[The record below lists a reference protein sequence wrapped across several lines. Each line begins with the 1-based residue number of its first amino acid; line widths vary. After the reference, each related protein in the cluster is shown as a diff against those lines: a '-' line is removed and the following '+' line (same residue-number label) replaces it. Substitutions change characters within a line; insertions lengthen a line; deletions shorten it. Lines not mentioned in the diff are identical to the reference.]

1 MPKTPRCKPRFL
13 SPGLVAVGFLL
24 VAAGAWSSP
33 VSYHI
38 NAELNSSGDL
48 LGTATVIIR
57 NESSEPLSVVEL
69 RPNETRITRV
79 ECLAESVRAAVA
91 LDNGVLVVEP
101 AIAPGDSLILELG
114 FAGRGRQAGPLV
126 VFRGWYPEVGPGRS
140 ADFSVKLTVPGE
152 LVVAAT
158 GGRVNQQEELAWMR
172 WPPEFRKLTQPNRKV
187 LEFTATSVP
196 EFVWAAGAD
205 LVLLDADSSL
215 EVLARYQDRFAWLDA
230 PQVAREVIDYYSG
243 WYGPSP
249 SGESQISN
257 CQLPIGNRKSVNG
270 HVTVVDAYR
279 CLGSDESYPGLAL
292 ATSRPVTLTRVFEQA
307 LARQLACQWFRGP
320 DARVTDGLA
329 EFSAMRFLE
338 SAYGPGNMLALPF
351 DFFALRG
358 ASAEYVNRLL
368 VYLAETNH
376 LLGPEAPEN
385 PLLRQ
390 AYDART
396 GLFFAG
402 LARSIGPDSFDLAL
416 RRFLSTERT
425 EADFADMFGQ
435 PARAWFERPGP
446 WDNAVRSVRRSKIG
460 TDVRLSQRGHVAP
473 VEVKVDYATGMSERL
488 VWNPARGPTL
498 SLDGP
503 VRCVTVDPDQEFV
516 ETDRW
521 NNSWPRRV
529 EAKPV
534 FSLPSF
540 EAYQCF
546 YGPYAWYDNY
556 HGVQMG
562 AWVQG
567 REFIIGGP
575 LRGRHMWMLSETY
588 STRLDD
594 WHTSAS
600 YQTPVSPVSD
610 RLRFSLLLDYSLL
623 AAGVR
628 VNFVQE
634 LGNAFGLPNGVIDVG
649 YRFYDLYDTKFRD
662 TFAWDVSRIA
672 DLRLRLEHAAGNR
685 VVRSKHALVV
695 SRGMSELGGN
705 YRFWKATFEENLR
718 VDFGARTSIT
728 VRGFAGYIN
737 GEIPNQEQFY
747 LSGGLYTNQ
756 DEPVSWGLEG
766 MSSGQEHWHYD
777 ADVNCRGF
785 SGTWRHG
792 RFGYGANVFLYPV
805 RQVALFF
812 DAGNVSDSPRVARTW
827 EPKLDAGVR
836 LRLGPMYADFPFWR
850 YSQEAGHEFAFR
862 WMLGLKLSGLLGG

>member
-1 MPKTPRCKPRFL
+1 
-13 SPGLVAVGFLL
+13 VAVGILL
-24 VAAGAWSSP
+24 LAAAALSSS

-48 LGTATVIIR
+48 LGTATVMVR
-57 NESSEPLSVVEL
+57 NESSELMSVVEL
-69 RPNETRITRV
+69 RSNETRITRV
-79 ECLAESVRAAVA
+79 ECLGESVRAAVA

-101 AIAPGDSLILELG
+101 AVAPGDSLVLELS
-114 FAGRGRQAGPLV
+114 FAGRGRQAGPLA
-126 VFRGWYPEVGPGRS
+126 VFRGWYPRVGPGRS
-140 ADFSVKLTVPGE
+140 ADFRVKLTVPGA

-158 GGRVNQQEELAWMR
+158 GSRVNQQEELAWMR

-187 LEFTATSVP
+187 VEFSATSVP
-196 EFVWAAGAD
+196 EFVCAVSAD

-215 EVLARYQDRFAWLDA
+215 EVLARCPDRFAWLGA

-249 SGESQISN
+249 
-257 CQLPIGNRKSVNG
+257 NG

-279 CLGSDESYPGLAL
+279 CLGSDESYPGVAF
-292 ATSRPVTLTRVFEQA
+292 ATSRPVTLTRVLEQA
-307 LARQLACQWFRGP
+307 LARQLAYQWFGGP
-320 DARVTDGLA
+320 DARVAGGLS

-338 SAYGPGNMLALPF
+338 AAYGPGNMLALPF
-351 DFFALRG
+351 DIFALRG

-376 LLGPEAPEN
+376 LLGPDAPESS
-385 PLLRQ
+385 LLRQ

-396 GLFFAG
+396 GLFLAG
-402 LARSIGPDSFDLAL
+402 LARRIGPDSFDSAL
-416 RRFLSTERT
+416 RRFVASGRT
-425 EADFADMFGQ
+425 EADLADVLGQ
-435 PARAWFERPGP
+435 PARAWLERPGP
-446 WDNAVRSVRRSKIG
+446 WDNAVRSVRRSKAG
-460 TDVRLSQRGHVAP
+460 TEVRLSQRGLAEP
-473 VEVKVDYATGMSERL
+473 VKVKVDYATGMSERL
-488 VWNPARGPTL
+488 VWDPANGPTL
-498 SLDGP
+498 SLAGL
-503 VRCVTVDPDQEFV
+503 VRRVTVDPDREFV

-521 NNSWPRRV
+521 NNSWPRRFEV
-529 EAKPV
+529 KPV

-567 REFIIGGP
+567 REFVIGGP
-575 LRGRHMWMLSETY
+575 LRGRHMWMLAETY

-610 RLRFSLLLDYSLL
+610 RLRFSLLIDYSLL
-623 AAGVR
+623 AAGAR

-634 LGNAFGLPNGVIDVG
+634 LGNAFGLPNGVIDIG
-649 YRFYDLYDTKFRD
+649 YRFYDLYDIKFRD
-662 TFAWDVSRIA
+662 TTAWDVSRIA

-685 VVRSKHALVV
+685 VLRSKHAVNFA
-695 SRGMSELGGN
+695 RGMTELGGN

-718 VDFGARTSIT
+718 VDLGARTSIT
-728 VRGFAGYIN
+728 VRGFAGYIS
-737 GEIPNQEQFY
+737 GDIPNQEQFY

-756 DEPVSWGLEG
+756 DEPVSWGLAG
-766 MSSGQEHWHYD
+766 MSSGQERWHYD

-785 SGTWRHG
+785 VGTWAHG

-812 DAGNVSDSPRVARTW
+812 DAGNVSDSPGVAGTW

-836 LRLGPMYADFPFWR
+836 LRLGPVYADFPFWR
-850 YSQEAGHEFAFR
+850 YSRKAGHEFAFR